1 MRIQI
6 QQSMKTVKL
15 FEKRACKK
23 VISSLVKGPHMFTE
37 KLTTSLNLATCKPL
51 CSLLQSSS

>member
-1 MRIQI
+1 
-6 QQSMKTVKL
+6 MKTVKL

-37 KLTTSLNLATCKPL
+37 KPEEERIASHDAFFQKHHAI
-51 CSLLQSSS
+51 SQS